1 MRRAGV
7 SAHGKTGTSRS
18 EGAIDTAA
26 DFPRRA
32 SLINILLSIAYL
44 YFIHCTTGLKIEH
57 IGLIGV
63 YNLGFVAH
71 RTTRKLVSALAVFLI
86 FGILYD
92 IMKVHPNYLVS
103 TVDFEDIYN
112 LEKLLF
118 GIHTQS
124 GVLTVNEYFQYHH
137 STTLDLTAGIF
148 YLNWMSVPLLFA
160 VYLYF
165 SDKKLYLRYALAFLF
180 VNILGFCLY
189 YIYPAAPPWYIAQ
202 YGFVFDDTVLGSA
215 ADLLRFDELV
225 GIGIFETIYTR
236 NSNVF
241 AAVPSLHSA
250 YPVVVLYYGAK
261 KRIPLLTGFLAVYML
276 GIWFAAVYSGHHYI
290 IDVILG
296 VLCAIVGI
304 VVFHG
309 ILLRRPGIRAL
320 LARYERFIS
329 SRGEAL

>member
-1 MRRAGV
+1 MKRDGV
-7 SAHGKTGTSRS
+7 SARENAETIHG
-18 EGAIDTAA
+18 EHAVDPAA
-26 DFPRRA
+26 EFPRRA
-32 SLINILLSIAYL
+32 AAITMLLSIAYL
-44 YFIHCTTGLKIEH
+44 YFIHCTLGLKIEH

-63 YNLGFVAH
+63 YNLGFIAH
-71 RTTRKLVSALAVFLI
+71 RNSRKLVSALAVFLI

-92 IMKVHPNYLVS
+92 VMKVHPNYLVS
-103 TVDFEDIYN
+103 AVDFEDIYN
-112 LEKLLF
+112 LEKTLF
-118 GIHTQS
+118 GISTER
-124 GVLTVNEYFQYHH
+124 GVLTPNEYFHHNH
-137 STTLDLTAGIF
+137 STALDLTAGLF

-189 YIYPAAPPWYIAQ
+189 YIYPAAPPWYVAQ

-215 ADLLRFDELV
+215 ADLLRFDELI

-261 KRIPLLTGFLAVYML
+261 KRILPLTLSLAVYML

-296 VLCAIVGI
+296 VLCAVVGI
-304 VVFHG
+304 AVFHG
-309 ILLRRPGIRAL
+309 VLLRRPGIRAL
-320 LARYERFIS
+320 LSRYERFIS
-329 SRGEAL
+329 PRGEAL